1 MNGLTVIEN
10 TAIVEQ
16 RTINADLFSRWTSYI
31 DASPKTIE
39 TYSKAIRRF
48 FVYLMEN
55 GITQPQ
61 REDIVA
67 YRDYLKLEHKP
78 TTVQG
83 YLAAVKLFFPVDSAR
98 GALSQCSRQSK
109 RGKAGY

>member
-39 TYSKAIRRF
+39 TYSKAIRRL

-55 GITQPQ
+55 GITPAPAG
-61 REDIVA
+61 RHCSIS
-67 YRDYLKLEHKP
+67 R
-78 TTVQG
+78 
-83 YLAAVKLFFPVDSAR
+83 LFEA
-98 GALSQCSRQSK
+98 GA
-109 RGKAGY
+109 

>member
-39 TYSKAIRRF
+39 TVSYTHLDVYKRQTQTNSREPYKKNSKHSKCTYTLRKSILERGLIHEASRIKK
-48 FVYLMEN
+48 
-55 GITQPQ
+55 GICT
-61 REDIVA
+61 A
-67 YRDYLKLEHKP
+67 
-78 TTVQG
+78 
-83 YLAAVKLFFPVDSAR
+83 
-98 GALSQCSRQSK
+98 
-109 RGKAGY
+109 

>member
-48 FVYLMEN
+48 
-55 GITQPQ
+55 
-61 REDIVA
+61 
-67 YRDYLKLEHKP
+67 
-78 TTVQG
+78 
-83 YLAAVKLFFPVDSAR
+83 
-98 GALSQCSRQSK
+98 LSTLWRT
-109 RGKAGY
+109 A